1 MTPKT
6 GTVVLFARATN
17 KVALLFVLLVVFVA
31 KNVLLGAF
39 AGVVVVAIEVL
50 RKVPSVKFMLGIF
63 DVVVSG
69 LALKVPVA
77 VVAVD
82 AVVVVVVD
90 SVVVV
95 VDDAVVV
102 VVVIVDCGGG
112 WHFTSPAIMTAVR
125 TKYPSNLR

>member
-1 MTPKT
+1 M
-6 GTVVLFARATN
+6 
-17 KVALLFVLLVVFVA
+17 
-31 KNVLLGAF
+31 
-39 AGVVVVAIEVL
+39 VVVAIEVL

-95 VDDAVVV
+95 VADAVLVVV
-102 VVVIVDCGGG
+102 VVDCGGG
-112 WHFTSPAIMTAVR
+112 WHFTSPAIMTAMR
-125 TKYPSNLR
+125 KKYPSNLR